1 MGGVEKGVDM
11 LLRTRLARDT
21 GMRLF
26 NNYRRRDASRPLR
39 ARLQYQA
46 GMVRAFRSEMRR
58 FRPDLV
64 HVKTSSGINFYQNS
78 LYVHAA
84 RLARL
89 PVLLQLHCGKFEAFY
104 RGSPAPLKA
113 WIRYTL
119 RRAHRVA
126 VLSNYWKERL
136 SALAPG
142 TRLVVIPNGLEQEE
156 LERLA
161 GPHDRLSIQVLFMGT
176 GEAWLNR
183 EKGIE
188 DLLAVL
194 PRLAADYPSV
204 RWVLAGLESPEE
216 AEGWWRGRGLAR
228 PARERVLCKGVVSGE
243 ERVGLLRDSTLLV
256 LPSYFENMPNIVLE
270 AMAAGLVVVATRVG
284 ALPEMLGEDEGGFLV
299 PVGDKS
305 AFEGA
310 LRRALDEGDGL
321 ADRGR
326 RNRAT
331 VERHLTLPVVE
342 RGLEAV
348 YREIAPGGRAGAH
361 PEGEVAAARSGE
373 SRAGVP

>member
-1 MGGVEKGVDM
+1 M
-11 LLRTRLARDT
+11 LLRTRLAQGT

-26 NNYRRRDASRPLR
+26 NTYRRRDASRPFR
-39 ARLQYQA
+39 ARLLYQA

-84 RLARL
+84 RLAGL
-89 PVLLQLHCGKFEAFY
+89 PVILQLHCGKFEAFY
-104 RGSPAPLKA
+104 RDSPAPLKA

-119 RRAHRVA
+119 RSARRVA
-126 VLSNYWKERL
+126 VLSNFWKERL

-156 LERLA
+156 IDRLA
-161 GPHDRLSIQVLFMGT
+161 GPYDRLAAQVLFVGT

-194 PRLAADYPSV
+194 PRMAADYPSV
-204 RWVLAGLESPEE
+204 TWVLAGLESPEE
-216 AEGWWRGRGLAR
+216 AEGWWRKHDVPR
-228 PARERVLCKGVVSGE
+228 PPHDRVLCKGVVSGE
-243 ERVGLLRDSTLLV
+243 ERVGLLRDSGLLV

-270 AMAAGLVVVATRVG
+270 AMAAGLAVVATRVG
-284 ALPEMLGEDEGGFLV
+284 ALPEMLAEDQGGLLV
-299 PVGDKS
+299 PAGDQ
-305 AFEGA
+305 AALEGA
-310 LRRALDEGDGL
+310 LRRALDEGNRL

-331 VERHLTLPVVE
+331 VERHHTLAVVE

-348 YREIAPGGRAGAH
+348 YREIALPGRTGTQPA
-361 PEGEVAAARSGE
+361 GEVAAARSGQ